1 MDDMRMLILALGA
14 YFLGAVYLA
23 GLIAIG
29 IASGDRAVI
38 ICALASAALGYFVQ
52 VISVLFGD
60 GKLGAALWVASVTAA
75 ALGGALFVM
84 GA

>member
-29 IASGDRAVI
+29 IASGNHAVAV
-38 ICALASAALGYFVQ
+38 CGLWSAAIGYFVQ
-52 VISVLFGD
+52 VISALFGE
-60 GKLGAALWVASVTAA
+60 GKLTALLWVASVVVA
-75 ALGGALFVM
+75 ALGGALLMM
-84 GA
+84 GG